1 MARLARII
9 TGFALIIAGLFMIVL
24 PGPGILTIL
33 GGLTLI
39 AQEYVWARRL
49 SDWVKARFGRYAG
62 YTPAQP
68 TTPGVAAPDVIA
80 GSGERAAED
89 QLGG

>member
-1 MARLARII
+1 MARLAKII
-9 TGFALIIAGLFMIVL
+9 TGFTLIIAGLFMIVL

-49 SDWVKARFGRYAG
+49 SDWVKDRFGRYAG
-62 YTPAQP
+62 YRP
-68 TTPGVAAPDVIA
+68 TTPGDAVPDVIP
-80 GSGERAAED
+80 GLGERAAED

>member
-1 MARLARII
+1 MARLAKII
-9 TGFALIIAGLFMIVL
+9 TGFTLIIAGLFMIVL

-49 SDWVKARFGRYAG
+49 SDWVKDRFGRYAG
-62 YTPAQP
+62 YTRAQDM
-68 TTPGVAAPDVIA
+68 TPGEGAPDVIP
-80 GSGERAAED
+80 GLGERAAED

>member
-1 MARLARII
+1 MARLAKII
-9 TGFALIIAGLFMIVL
+9 TGFTLIIAGLFMIVL

-49 SDWVKARFGRYAG
+49 SDWVKDRFGRYAG
-62 YTPAQP
+62 YTRAQD
-68 TTPGVAAPDVIA
+68 TPPGDVPDGIP
-80 GSGERAAED
+80 GLGERAAED

>member
-1 MARLARII
+1 MARLAKII
-9 TGFALIIAGLFMIVL
+9 TGFTLIIAGLFMIVL

-49 SDWVKARFGRYAG
+49 SDWVKDRFGRYAG
-62 YTPAQP
+62 YTRAP
-68 TTPGVAAPDVIA
+68 TTPGDAVPDVMP
-80 GSGERAAED
+80 GVGERAVED